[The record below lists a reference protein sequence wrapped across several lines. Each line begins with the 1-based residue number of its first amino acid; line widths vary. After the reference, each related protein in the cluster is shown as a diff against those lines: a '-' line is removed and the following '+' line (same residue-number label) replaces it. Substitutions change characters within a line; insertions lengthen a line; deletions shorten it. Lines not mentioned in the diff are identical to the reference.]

1 MQAVIRVGH
10 NCLPALEV
18 CTQHKWMALHPGDYG
33 PGLHS
38 ILETKQ
44 EDKDQKNTRGKINGS
59 SVFSVFFSIQF
70 SSELLVPEMPAIEM
84 CGLHDMM
91 KLHGFSVVALRS
103 LSLPENHDG
112 E

>member
-44 EDKDQKNTRGKINGS
+44 EDKDQKNMREKINGS
-59 SVFSVFFSIQF
+59 SVFSVFFQYSLVVSC
-70 SSELLVPEMPAIEM
+70 SSWRCQL
-84 CGLHDMM
+84 
-91 KLHGFSVVALRS
+91 
-103 LSLPENHDG
+103 
-112 E
+112 